1 MYNVRTVTNCWC
13 SAVWR
18 GARIVIDIVPST
30 LCSGAG
36 IKAAGDSAFKV
47 RDVEGATRHYTA
59 ALKVDPL
66 FVS

>member
-1 MYNVRTVTNCWC
+1 MYVPSQTAGV
-13 SAVWR
+13 AQLE
-18 GARIVIDIVPST
+18 GASIVIDLVPST